1 MSVAVRLR
9 DVAKVYAGAPPVTAL
24 SGISL
29 EVAAGTI
36 YGLLGPNGAGK
47 TTTIG
52 ICTTRVSPTAGTAE
66 VAGLRIGRDDVE
78 VRRRIGVAAQ
88 AITLDRA
95 CTVGENLYY
104 HCRYFGMNRADARH
118 RSNELLERFRIADRR
133 DALPSQLSG
142 GLAQRAQ
149 VARAITHRPEVL
161 FLDEPTAGLDPQ
173 SRLALWDMVRGLR
186 DDGIT
191 VVLTTHYMEEADRLC
206 ERVAIVD
213 HGRILVEGT
222 PESIKRDAGGTSIVD
237 VAFGGDRAAAM
248 TAVASMDGVRE
259 VQESERGL
267 RLVTDGDGSVV
278 PRVVSALA
286 GYHLSDLRVTEPS
299 LETVFIRLT
308 GRDIRE

>member
-1 MSVAVRLR
+1 MSVAVRLHNVHKTYPGTPSV
-9 DVAKVYAGAPPVTAL
+9 VAL
-24 SGISL
+24 DGISL
-29 EVAAGTI
+29 EVPAGTI

-47 TTTIG
+47 TTSIG
-52 ICTTRVSPTAGTAE
+52 ICTTRVRATSGTAE
-66 VAGLRIGRDDVE
+66 VAGLTLGRDDVD

-104 HCRYFGMNRADARH
+104 HCRYFGANRADARE
-118 RSNELLERFRIADRR
+118 RTEELLERFRIADRR
-133 DALPSQLSG
+133 DALPIQLSG
-142 GLAQRAQ
+142 GLAQRTQ
-149 VARAITHRPEVL
+149 VARAMAHRPEIL

-173 SRLALWDMVRGLR
+173 SRLALWDLVRGLR

-213 HGRILVEGT
+213 HGKILVEGT
-222 PESIKRDAGGTSIVD
+222 PESIKRDAGGASVVD
-237 VAFGGDRAAAM
+237 VAFGGDASAAQAAVTAM
-248 TAVASMDGVRE
+248 PGVRE
-259 VQESERGL
+259 VVPTAGGL
-267 RLVTDGDGSVV
+267 RLVVDSEGSVV
-278 PRVVSALA
+278 PSVVAALS
-286 GYHLSDLRVTEPS
+286 GYQLTDLKVTEPS